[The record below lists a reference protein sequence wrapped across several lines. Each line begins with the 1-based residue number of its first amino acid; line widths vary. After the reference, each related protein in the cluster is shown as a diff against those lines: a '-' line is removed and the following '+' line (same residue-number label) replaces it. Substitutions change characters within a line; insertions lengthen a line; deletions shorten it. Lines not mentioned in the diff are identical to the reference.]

1 MVTVAGD
8 IAGRRRVS
16 VAAVALVVLSL
27 LLSATGVQSGK
38 ASGLVCI
45 GTMGNFTA
53 NTAIGFCTSAV
64 YIAAK
69 PGANGDVAYVN
80 ANSATLLSGLT
91 SFCSR
96 KQAYP
101 YVDLYV
107 GVRAAG
113 TDTNVATMLS
123 DATVRVSFI
132 TKLIQ
137 FVKTYTG
144 CSGIYIDLIG
154 LTAAQSANYGL
165 FMDKL
170 LTDATAATV
179 KVASALPWNA
189 VKSVDIYYNPTLP
202 KLAFN
207 LLLTYEQTYTTIP
220 TTVRPI
226 AQLFTMDAP
235 LDQID
240 QTIFSNLFRWVIKG
254 LNPKVIIL
262 GLPMYSQKYT
272 VSGAT
277 GFGALGSTAPVAD
290 TYCNLLPLL
299 QELLRLHQEL
309 LPLRQELLRLH
320 LELLPLRQELLPLR
334 QELLPL
340 LQELLPL
347 HQELLPLLQERLPLL
362 QELLPLRQE
371 LLPLHQELLPLHL
384 ELLPLLQER
393 LPLHQE
399 LLPQPQPQQRLQR
412 LCEQLC
418 HTAICIDEQRVCL
431 ARIADYGTATAFGF
445 CNQAVYLALRL
456 NTNAAITYVNTAM
469 TSAAVEAG
477 IRTYAGY
484 KTTYPQVDFYL
495 GVDSLPG
502 SYETWITNARA
513 TAISAITA
521 QLRTY
526 PTVAG
531 VYIDIVNVPAN
542 RGYNNVFRWVLSG
555 IPTLKLALGL
565 PMYGLRFTAASA
577 TALGATST
585 VVNPDTY
592 CNALIFGVTN
602 TAGAAQAGEGFAYS
616 SSAMMVYNTFNS
628 VIDKLNF
635 ASATNLFGVGLY
647 SMDQAGSTN
656 AELLRYVTS
665 VLAPVPPAGVVY
677 PAAEPATCQVPITFP
692 VPPTTTTTP
701 TTTTPTTTTPTT
713 TTPTTTTPTTTTPTT
728 TTPTTTTPTT
738 TTPTTTTPTTTTP
751 TTTTPTTTTYDY
763 DNDRSEYG
771 NLVSQYCSG
780 IQNVTAF
787 VVLGG
792 TCGTAS

>member
-1 MVTVAGD
+1 MGKLTSAALLLALLVCVGVTK
-8 IAGRRRVS
+8 
-16 VAAVALVVLSL
+16 VAA
-27 LLSATGVQSGK
+27 
-38 ASGLVCI
+38 
-45 GTMGNFTA
+45 
-53 NTAIGFCTSAV
+53 
-64 YIAAK
+64 
-69 PGANGDVAYVN
+69 
-80 ANSATLLSGLT
+80 
-91 SFCSR
+91 
-96 KQAYP
+96 
-101 YVDLYV
+101 
-107 GVRAAG
+107 
-113 TDTNVATMLS
+113 
-123 DATVRVSFI
+123 
-132 TKLIQ
+132 
-137 FVKTYTG
+137 
-144 CSGIYIDLIG
+144 
-154 LTAAQSANYGL
+154 
-165 FMDKL
+165 
-170 LTDATAATV
+170 
-179 KVASALPWNA
+179 
-189 VKSVDIYYNPTLP
+189 
-202 KLAFN
+202 
-207 LLLTYEQTYTTIP
+207 
-220 TTVRPI
+220 
-226 AQLFTMDAP
+226 
-235 LDQID
+235 
-240 QTIFSNLFRWVIKG
+240 
-254 LNPKVIIL
+254 
-262 GLPMYSQKYT
+262 QK
-272 VSGAT
+272 
-277 GFGALGSTAPVAD
+277 
-290 TYCNLLPLL
+290 
-299 QELLRLHQEL
+299 
-309 LPLRQELLRLH
+309 
-320 LELLPLRQELLPLR
+320 
-334 QELLPL
+334 
-340 LQELLPL
+340 
-347 HQELLPLLQERLPLL
+347 
-362 QELLPLRQE
+362 
-371 LLPLHQELLPLHL
+371 
-384 ELLPLLQER
+384 
-393 LPLHQE
+393 
-399 LLPQPQPQQRLQR
+399 
-412 LCEQLC
+412 
-418 HTAICIDEQRVCL
+418 QRVCL

-542 RGYNNVFRWVLSG
+542 RGSFYRSFITELQTAVNGAGFKFAIALPWDSTTYNQIYLPTSPTPVPIPDFYLVKTYEDMYSDQTTKTHPISPLFAMAAPFNVETKTIYNNVFRWVLSG

-616 SSAMMVYNTFNS
+616 SSAMMVYNTFDS

-751 TTTTPTTTTYDY
+751 TTTTPTTTTPTTTTPTTTTPTTTTPTTTTPTTTTPTTTTPTTTTPTTTTPTTTTPTTTTPTTTTPTTTTPTTTTPTTTTPTTTTPTTTTPTTTTPTTTTPTTTTPTTTTPTTTTPTTTTPTTTTPTTTTPTTTTPTTTTPTTTTPTTTTPTTTTPTTTTPTTTTPTTTTPTTTTPTTTTPTTTTPTTTTPTTTTTTAVATTTAIPGSGP
-763 DNDRSEYG
+763 NGTGLNVSIPQPLVCGAPARAEYG